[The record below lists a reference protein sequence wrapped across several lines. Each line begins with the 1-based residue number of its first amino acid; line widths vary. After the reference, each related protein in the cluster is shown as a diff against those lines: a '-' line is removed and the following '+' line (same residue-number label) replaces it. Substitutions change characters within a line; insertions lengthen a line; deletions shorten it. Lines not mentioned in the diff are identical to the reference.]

1 MPERG
6 FYICISTY
14 EEVGHGASYV
24 PEEVKEFISV
34 DMGCIG
40 EDLSCTERDVSICA
54 KDSGGPY
61 DYDITTLMS
70 NLAKENNIR
79 HAIDIYPFYGS
90 DTGAALKGGNNI
102 KGGLIGPGVA
112 HSHGMERSHI
122 DGVIATFDLLRA
134 YIDRK

>member
-1 MPERG
+1 M
-6 FYICISTY
+6 
-14 EEVGHGASYV
+14 

-122 DGVIATFDLLRA
+122 DGVIATFNLLKA